1 MRFKTLVILIIVVAA
16 GYFGM
21 HYLIGN
27 EGGEYTVVGSISS
40 NMGSQMKQ
48 SYESFEGTKYRTIA
62 IVKGTEFHLKAKI
75 KTESGSLT
83 LSFID
88 PNGEVLYSESNP
100 EGLVEVNIPIA
111 ISGEYRLQVE
121 GEHQGSYSLD
131 WAVRMAEELQE

>member
-1 MRFKTLVILIIVVAA
+1 MRFKTMMILILVVAA

-48 SYESFEGTKYRTIA
+48 SYDSFEGTKYRTIA
-62 IVKGTEFHLKAKI
+62 IVKGTEFHLKALI

-100 EGLVEVNIPIA
+100 EGFVEVNIPIVT
-111 ISGEYRLQVE
+111 SGEYRLQVE

-131 WAVRMAEELQE
+131 WAVRILEKVEE